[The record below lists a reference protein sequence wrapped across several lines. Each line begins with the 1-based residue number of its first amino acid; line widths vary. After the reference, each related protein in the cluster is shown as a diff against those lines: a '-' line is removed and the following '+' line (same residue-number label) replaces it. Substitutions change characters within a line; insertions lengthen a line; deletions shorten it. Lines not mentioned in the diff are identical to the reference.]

1 MSMNAW
7 VEAKRSAAGMC
18 FTSSVQINGVS
29 IIGLPDSLDIG
40 AKAKGTCNP
49 SEGKGVVSFE
59 CKDGKMIAVGG
70 GCKSKLL
77 AMHIGT
83 VNEFR
88 SCLSCA
94 FVCDNIMRIM
104 CRYS

>member
-18 FTSSVQINGVS
+18 FASSVQINGVS
-29 IIGLPDSLDIG
+29 IIGLPDVLDIG

-49 SEGKGVVSFE
+49 AEGKGEVSFE
-59 CKDGKMIAVGG
+59 CKDGKLIAVGG

-77 AMHIGT
+77 GTHIGS
-83 VNEFR
+83 FFGFLA
-88 SCLSCA
+88 LSCYA
-94 FVCDNIMRIM
+94 VLFSIT
-104 CRYS
+104 